1 MISPS
6 GLSKMTN
13 KSKNLKW
20 EANKAYHPTQESSIV
35 YAEKIALY
43 GDKIFLIH
51 ESMIFK
57 GGSVAD
63 SAYSVYSFDE
73 NGEYLGPVKLQELP
87 DDFFYK
93 IDLVEKI

>member
-6 GLSKMTN
+6 ALSKMTS

-20 EANKAYHPTQESSIV
+20 EANKVYHPTQESSVV
-35 YAEKIALY
+35 YAEKIAQY
-43 GDKIFLIH
+43 GDKIYVIH

-73 NGEYLGPVKLQELP
+73 DGDYLGPVRLQELP
-87 DDFFYK
+87 DDFFYQ
-93 IDLVEKI
+93 IDVVVTI